1 MRQFSVTGMS
11 CAACSAR
18 VEKAV
23 NAVEGVESCS
33 VSLLTN
39 SMGVSGGK
47 DADIIR
53 AVEEAGYGC
62 SLKDGQR
69 DGFSEDD
76 LADRDTPLLKK
87 RLVSSLVFLVVLMYF
102 SMGHKMLGWPVPA
115 VFDESDLAFGLV
127 QMVLAAAVMII
138 NRKFFINGFKGLVHR
153 APNMDTL
160 VAMGSAAGFIYS
172 AVIMAHSRD
181 LYFESSAM
189 ILALITVGK
198 MLEARSKGR
207 TTDALKGLIKLAPA
221 TAVIEINGEEAEI
234 PAKDVKPGDIFIVRP
249 GQSIPVDGV
258 VIRGRSAV
266 NESALTGESVPADK
280 EPGDGVSAATINT
293 SGFLRCRATC
303 VGSDTTLARIIK
315 MVSDAAATKA
325 PIAKIADKVSG
336 IFVPEVIGIA
346 LAVTL
351 IWLALGRG
359 TGFAL
364 ARGISV
370 LVISCPCALGLAT
383 PVAIMVG
390 NGMGAKRGVLFKTAS
405 SLEELGKTDIVV
417 LDKTGTVTSGH
428 PVVTDIVP
436 AYGIP
441 ASVLLYVAAS
451 LEKKSE
457 HPMALAVVDA
467 ADEEEIEAG
476 EVTDFEAL
484 TGSGLTASLDGAL
497 LFGGNLNFISG
508 KTEVPEEVRDTAA
521 FLASQGKT
529 PLLFARNSELLGI
542 IAAADPIKEDSAKAV
557 EMLGDLGICTVML
570 TGDNS
575 VTAKAVAEQAG
586 IENVVA
592 GVLPQ
597 DKAGVVK
604 KLKEKGRV
612 TMVGDG
618 INDAPALTLADSG
631 VAIGA
636 GTDVAIDAADV
647 VLMNSRL
654 SDVCSAIRLSRK
666 TLKTIKQNLFWAF
679 IYNAI
684 CIPVAA
690 GAFVKFGLTLNP
702 MIGAA
707 AMSCSSFF
715 VVSNALRL
723 NLFRMDDGAKDKPL
737 KGKEAPDV
745 KDLITEITESQVK
758 KMKKTITIEGMMC
771 HHCEKAVR
779 QALES
784 LPGVESAAPDHE
796 TGLCPVVLTEDI
808 DNEILKAAVEDE
820 DFKVISIA

>member
-1 MRQFSVTGMS
+1 MS

-23 NAVEGVESCS
+23 NAVAGVESCS

-39 SMGVSGGK
+39 SMGVTGGK

-62 SLKDGQR
+62 SVRGQEN
-69 DGFSEDD
+69 GAVSGED
-76 LADRDTPLLKK
+76 LADRDTPLLRK
-87 RLVSSLVFLVVLMYF
+87 RLISSLAFLVVLLYF

-115 VFDESDLAFGLV
+115 IFDKSDLAFGMIQL
-127 QMVLAAAVMII
+127 VLAAIVMVI
-138 NRKFFINGFKGLVHR
+138 NRKFFISGFKGLIRR

-172 AVIMAHSRD
+172 AVIMNHSRD

-189 ILALITVGK
+189 ILTLITVGK
-198 MLEARSKGR
+198 MLEARSRGR
-207 TTDALKGLIKLAPA
+207 TTDALKSLIKLAPDI
-221 TAVIEINGEEAEI
+221 AVIERDGTETEI
-234 PAKDVKPGDIFIVRP
+234 PAKDVRPGDIFLVRP

-258 VIRGRSAV
+258 VIDGRSAV
-266 NESALTGESVPADK
+266 NEAALTGESVPADK
-280 EPGDGVSAATINT
+280 EPGDGVSAATLNT
-293 SGFLRCRATC
+293 SGFLRCRATR
-303 VGSDTTLARIIK
+303 VGSDTTLSTIIR

-325 PIAKIADKVSG
+325 PIAKLADKVSG
-336 IFVPEVIGIA
+336 IFVPVVISIA
-346 LAVTL
+346 VAVTA
-351 IWLALGRG
+351 IWLILGKG
-359 TGFAL
+359 AGFAL

-417 LDKTGTVTSGH
+417 LDKTGTVTGGH

-441 ASVLLYVAAS
+441 GSVLLYVAAS

-467 ADEEEIEAG
+467 AAAEEIDAG
-476 EVTDFEAL
+476 DVDDFEAL

-497 LFGGNLNFISG
+497 LFGGSLKFISG
-508 KTEVPEEVRDTAA
+508 KVVVPGEVRERAA
-521 FLASQGKT
+521 ELAAQGKT

-542 IAAADPIKEDSAKAV
+542 IAAADPIKEDSASAV

-570 TGDNS
+570 TGDNK
-575 VTAKAVAEQAG
+575 VTAAAVAQQAG

-604 KLKEKGRV
+604 KLQQRGRV

-618 INDAPALTLADSG
+618 INDAPALTVADSG

-654 SDVCSAIRLSRK
+654 SDVCSAVRLSRQ

-690 GAFVKFGLTLNP
+690 GAFVKAGLTLNP
-702 MIGAA
+702 MIAAA
-707 AMSCSSFF
+707 AMSCSSLF

-723 NLFRMDDGAKDKPL
+723 NLFSMEAPGKDKPL
-737 KGKEAPDV
+737 KGHVIPDV
-745 KDLITEITESQVK
+745 MDIITEITESQVK
-758 KMKKTITIEGMMC
+758 KMNKTIKIQGMMC

-779 QALES
+779 NALES

-796 TGLCPVVLTEDI
+796 TGLCSVVLTEEI

-820 DFKVISIA
+820 DFKVVSIE